1 MILAIVSSPVH
12 APVYASPRTDTT
24 IVCPRYEVICEYLFI
39 TERLLIG
46 LEQRAFLYMVDP
58 NADDRYALSEGPDE
72 CVCMDELPRIV
83 PALAGR

>member
-1 MILAIVSSPVH
+1 M
-12 APVYASPRTDTT
+12 
-24 IVCPRYEVICEYLFI
+24 ICEHLRL
-39 TERLLIG
+39 TGRLLIS
-46 LEQRAFLYMVDP
+46 LECRAFLYMADP